1 MLEKMIHV
9 TQSMLEKMIHVT
21 QSMLEKM
28 IHVTQSMLEKMIHV
42 TQSMLGKMIHVTQS
56 MLGSDLYIH
65 LLSEVFIRVKHK
77 MKKEIEQIIIKL
89 DEPPQKQTFVKRIC
103 SFLVNVMTS

>member
-1 MLEKMIHV
+1 VDKVEKKH
-9 TQSMLEKMIHVT
+9 MLEKMIHVT

-65 LLSEVFIRVKHK
+65 LLSEVFIRLLGGHDV
-77 MKKEIEQIIIKL
+77 
-89 DEPPQKQTFVKRIC
+89 DQKRAYPFDKRLFLWGFV
-103 SFLVNVMTS
+103 